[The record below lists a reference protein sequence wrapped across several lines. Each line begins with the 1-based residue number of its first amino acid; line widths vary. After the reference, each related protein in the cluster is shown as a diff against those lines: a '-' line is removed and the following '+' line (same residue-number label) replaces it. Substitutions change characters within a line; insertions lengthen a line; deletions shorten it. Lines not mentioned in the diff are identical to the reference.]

1 MRTVPLL
8 PILLV
13 YLIII
18 NVAAFVVFAIDKHA
32 AIKHKTRIREAT
44 LFGLAL
50 AGGSIGA
57 LGGMYAFRHK
67 TQKKA
72 FIIGIPL
79 ILLFQATILT
89 LVLIY
94 YSRLS

>member
-1 MRTVPLL
+1 MVI
-8 PILLV
+8 ILA
-13 YLIII
+13 YLFMI
-18 NVAAFVVFAIDKHA
+18 NAAAFAAFAIDKHA

-79 ILLFQATILT
+79 ILLFQAAVLA

-94 YSRLS
+94 FSRLS

>member
-1 MRTVPLL
+1 MV
-8 PILLV
+8 
-13 YLIII
+13 III
-18 NVAAFVVFAIDKHA
+18 AYLFMINAAAFAAFAIDKHA

-79 ILLFQATILT
+79 ILLFQAAVLT
-89 LVLIY
+89 FVLIY
-94 YSRLS
+94 FGRLS

>member
-1 MRTVPLL
+1 MVI
-8 PILLV
+8 ILA
-13 YLIII
+13 YLFMI
-18 NVAAFVVFAIDKHA
+18 NAAAFAAFAIDKHA

-67 TQKKA
+67 TQKKT
-72 FIIGIPL
+72 FNIGIPL
-79 ILLFQATILT
+79 ILLFQAAVLA
-89 LVLIY
+89 LVMIY
-94 YSRLS
+94 FGRLS

>member
-1 MRTVPLL
+1 MVI
-8 PILLV
+8 ILA
-13 YLIII
+13 YLFMI
-18 NVAAFVVFAIDKHA
+18 NAAAFAAFAIDKHA
-32 AIKHKTRIREAT
+32 AIKHKTRIREVT

-79 ILLFQATILT
+79 ILLFQAAVLT

>member
-1 MRTVPLL
+1 MVI
-8 PILLV
+8 ILA
-13 YLIII
+13 YLFMI
-18 NVAAFVVFAIDKHA
+18 NAAAFAAFAIDKHA

-72 FIIGIPL
+72 FNIGIPL
-79 ILLFQATILT
+79 ILLFQAAVLA

-94 YSRLS
+94 FSRLS

>member
-1 MRTVPLL
+1 MVI
-8 PILLV
+8 ILA
-13 YLIII
+13 YLFMI
-18 NVAAFVVFAIDKHA
+18 NAAAFAAFAIDKHA

-67 TQKKA
+67 TKKKA

-79 ILLFQATILT
+79 ILLFQAAVLA

>member
-1 MRTVPLL
+1 MVI
-8 PILLV
+8 ILA
-13 YLIII
+13 YLFMI
-18 NVAAFVVFAIDKHA
+18 NAAAFAAFAIDKHA

-79 ILLFQATILT
+79 ILLFQAAVLA
-89 LVLIY
+89 LVMIY
-94 YSRLS
+94 FGRLS

>member
-1 MRTVPLL
+1 MVI
-8 PILLV
+8 ILA
-13 YLIII
+13 YLIMI
-18 NVAAFVVFAIDKHA
+18 NAAAFAAFAIDKHA

-79 ILLFQATILT
+79 ILLFQAAVLA
-89 LVLIY
+89 LVMIY
-94 YSRLS
+94 FGRLS

>member
-1 MRTVPLL
+1 MVI
-8 PILLV
+8 ILA
-13 YLIII
+13 YLFMI
-18 NVAAFVVFAIDKHA
+18 NAAAFAAFAIDKHA
-32 AIKHKTRIREAT
+32 AIQHKTRIREAT

-79 ILLFQATILT
+79 ILLFQAAVLA

-94 YSRLS
+94 FGRLS

>member
-1 MRTVPLL
+1 MVI
-8 PILLV
+8 ILA
-13 YLIII
+13 YLFMI
-18 NVAAFVVFAIDKHA
+18 NAAAFAAFAIDKHA

-79 ILLFQATILT
+79 ILLFQAAVLA

-94 YSRLS
+94 FGRLS

>member
-1 MRTVPLL
+1 MVI
-8 PILLV
+8 ILA
-13 YLIII
+13 YLIMI
-18 NVAAFVVFAIDKHA
+18 NAAAFAAFAIDKHA

-79 ILLFQATILT
+79 ILLFQAAVLA

-94 YSRLS
+94 FGRLS

>member
-1 MRTVPLL
+1 MVI
-8 PILLV
+8 ILA
-13 YLIII
+13 YLIMI
-18 NVAAFVVFAIDKHA
+18 NAAAFAAFAIDKHA

-79 ILLFQATILT
+79 ILLFQAAVLA

>member
-1 MRTVPLL
+1 MVI
-8 PILLV
+8 ILA
-13 YLIII
+13 YLIMI
-18 NVAAFVVFAIDKHA
+18 NAAAFAAFAIDKHA

-72 FIIGIPL
+72 FNIGIPL
-79 ILLFQATILT
+79 ILLFQAAVLT
-89 LVLIY
+89 FILIY
-94 YSRLS
+94 FSRLS

>member
-1 MRTVPLL
+1 M
-8 PILLV
+8 
-13 YLIII
+13 I
-18 NVAAFVVFAIDKHA
+18 NAAAFAAFAIDKHA

-57 LGGMYAFRHK
+57 LGGMDAFRHK

-72 FIIGIPL
+72 FNIGIPL
-79 ILLFQATILT
+79 ILLFQAAVLA

-94 YSRLS
+94 FSRLS

>member
-1 MRTVPLL
+1 MVI
-8 PILLV
+8 ILA
-13 YLIII
+13 YLFMI
-18 NVAAFVVFAIDKHA
+18 NAAAFAAFAIDKHA
-32 AIKHKTRIREAT
+32 AIKHKTRIREVT

-72 FIIGIPL
+72 FNIGIPL
-79 ILLFQATILT
+79 ILLFQAAVLA

-94 YSRLS
+94 FSRLS